1 MSGKPA
7 ARLGDPTACPKTG
20 HGTNPIAVGSP
31 DVLFDGLPAA
41 RQGDASACGGAMA
54 SAVIPNVLIDGKP
67 AAVVGSVGNHGN
79 VVTAGSGTVIIG
91 SGHSPAPFLAPE
103 ALGIATA
110 AIAAAT
116 SAVKSLLP
124 ATPLARAWQEEPGDL
139 APLGLEEEDEEEEL
153 IEQPQQQARQAITL
167 RIGVFFDG
175 TGNNLANAAVT
186 AQCRQNDLQ
195 LVGERTLQEVI
206 DYCQSHGFS
215 DSNGD
220 GYFTQAPDG
229 SYGNAPSNV
238 ARLYGLY
245 RDDTDQPLATNAE
258 SAVVRIYME
267 GIGTSSGEADSLYG
281 QITGRGDTGIPARVI
296 KSPDEIVKQLRRLL
310 ENTPDLQID
319 TLEFDI
325 FGFSRGAAAARHFA
339 NELLKPGGGV
349 LAGTLRPG
357 QFGLVDNFDW
367 AAHARINF
375 IGLFDTVAAVIDPL
389 KGDYD
394 PANHLNPGIN
404 LYLPPGCARKVLQL
418 TARDEKRWNF
428 ALNRV
433 APDHQEIC
441 LPGAHS
447 DIGGGYRP
455 LMLER
460 LLLSRPLSSTVPA
473 NTPPEQTHASRETW
487 RQYHHWKALG
497 LPDEALKEPK
507 VWPSR
512 KPVFYERGF
521 KRPPEDV
528 VYGLLFIERQV
539 RGELS
544 LIYLRIMRE
553 LAVQYG
559 VPFDFIDDQ
568 ESTTAMPK
576 ELQKIADKLMAFSK
590 GGRYDLDK
598 NEERLL
604 RRNYIHLSANWKPSG
619 GLLISKP
626 APNVRLIYNNQPQQG
641 YPE

>member
-1 MSGKPA
+1 MSGKPS
-7 ARLGDPTACPKTG
+7 ARLGDPTACPKKS
-20 HGTNPIAVGSP
+20 HGTNPIASGSP

-41 RQGDASACGGAMA
+41 RQGDVTACGSVLTGN
-54 SAVIPNVLIDGKP
+54 VIPNVLINGKP
-67 AAVVGSVGNHGN
+67 ALTLDSLGDHGN
-79 VVTAGSGTVIIG
+79 VVIGGSGTVIIG
-91 SGHSPAPFLAPE
+91 NSHTPASFVPSEPLNI
-103 ALGIATA
+103 GTA
-110 AIAAAT
+110 ALVA
-116 SAVKSLLP
+116 SASTALP
-124 ATPLARAWQEEPGDL
+124 QQPVTPMARVWQEEPGDL
-139 APLGLEEEDEEEEL
+139 APLGQEEEDEEEEL
-153 IEQPQQQARQAITL
+153 EEQPHNRLSQGITL

-186 AQCRQNDLQ
+186 EQCRRDDLQ

-206 DYCQSHGFS
+206 DYCRSHGFS

-238 ARLYGLY
+238 ARLFDLY
-245 RDDTDQPLATNAE
+245 KDDATRSLRKDENTA
-258 SAVVRIYME
+258 SLKAYLE

-281 QITGRGDTGIPARVI
+281 QITGRGDTGILARVEQ
-296 KSPDEIVKQLRRLL
+296 SPAEISEQLRQLL
-310 ENTPDLQID
+310 RNNPELQID
-319 TLEFDI
+319 GIEFDI

-339 NELLKPGGGV
+339 NELLKPQGGV
-349 LAGTLRPG
+349 LAQSFTSGSPG
-357 QFGLVDNFDW
+357 LSDSFDW
-367 AAHARINF
+367 ATHTCINF

-389 KGDYD
+389 NGDYSPVD
-394 PANHLNPGIN
+394 HLNPGIN

-433 APDHQEIC
+433 APHHQEIS

-447 DIGGGYRP
+447 DMGGGYRP

-473 NTPPEQTHASRETW
+473 DTPPEHTHASRETW
-487 RQYHHWKALG
+487 RQYHQWEALG
-497 LPDEALKEPK
+497 LPGEGLMRPK
-507 VWPSR
+507 IWASR
-512 KPVFYERGF
+512 KPVFRERGF
-521 KRPPEDV
+521 QRPPEDV
-528 VYGLLFIERQV
+528 VYGLLPIERRA

-544 LIYLRIMRE
+544 LVYLRVMRE

-568 ESTTAMPK
+568 ESATAIPQ
-576 ELQKIADKLMAFSK
+576 ELQKIADQLLAYAK
-590 GGRYDLDK
+590 GGRYGLD
-598 NEERLL
+598 EEDERLL
-604 RRNYIHLSANWKPSG
+604 WSRYIHLSAHWTPRN

-626 APNVRLIYNNQPQQG
+626 APNVRLAYNNKPQQG

>member
-1 MSGKPA
+1 
-7 ARLGDPTACPKTG
+7 
-20 HGTNPIAVGSP
+20 
-31 DVLFDGLPAA
+31 LPQ
-41 RQGDASACGGAMA
+41 R
-54 SAVIPNVLIDGKP
+54 
-67 AAVVGSVGNHGN
+67 
-79 VVTAGSGTVIIG
+79 
-91 SGHSPAPFLAPE
+91 
-103 ALGIATA
+103 
-110 AIAAAT
+110 
-116 SAVKSLLP
+116 P

-139 APLGLEEEDEEEEL
+139 ATLGLEEEDEEEEL
-153 IEQPQQQARQAITL
+153 DEQPQQQVRQAVTL

-186 AQCRQNDLQ
+186 EQCRHDDLQ
-195 LVGERTLQEVI
+195 QLGERTLQEVI
-206 DYCQSHGFS
+206 DYCQRHGFS
-215 DSNGD
+215 DSNDD
-220 GYFTQAPDG
+220 GYFTEAPDG

-245 RDDTDQPLATNAE
+245 KDDALRPLQAGDTVA
-258 SAVVRIYME
+258 SLAVYLD

-281 QITGRGDTGIPARVI
+281 QITGRGNTGILARVRQ
-296 KSPDEIVKQLRRLL
+296 SPEEIAKQLHRLL
-310 ENTPDLQID
+310 ESNPALQFD

-349 LAGTLRPG
+349 LAGTLQPG
-357 QFGLVDNFDW
+357 QFGLVDGFDW
-367 AAHARINF
+367 TTHARINF

-389 KGDYD
+389 NGDYD
-394 PANHLNPGIN
+394 PADHLNSGIN

-433 APDHQEIC
+433 APHHQEIS

-473 NTPPEQTHASRETW
+473 DTPPEQTHASRETW

-512 KPVFYERGF
+512 KPVFRERGF
-521 KRPPEDV
+521 QRPPEDV
-528 VYGLLFIERQV
+528 VYGLLSIERRV

-544 LIYLRIMRE
+544 LVYLRVMRE

-559 VPFDFIDDQ
+559 VPFDFIDEQ
-568 ESTTAMPK
+568 ESATAIPH
-576 ELQKIADKLMAFSK
+576 ELQKIADQLLAYAQ
-590 GGRYDLDK
+590 GGRYGLD
-598 NEERLL
+598 EEDERLL
-604 RRNYIHLSANWKPSG
+604 WSRYIHLSAHWTPSR

-626 APNVRLIYNNQPQQG
+626 APNVRLSYNNKAQQG

>member
-7 ARLGDPTACPKTG
+7 ARLGDPTACPVPG
-20 HGTNPIAVGSP
+20 HGNNPIAAGSS

-41 RQGDASACGGAMA
+41 RMGDASACGGAMA
-54 SAVIPNVLIDGKP
+54 SAVIPTVLINGKP

-79 VVTAGSGTVIIG
+79 VVTAGSGTVVIG
-91 SGHSPAPFLAPE
+91 SSHNAAPFLAPA
-103 ALGIATA
+103 ALGIAKAVTA
-110 AIAAAT
+110 AAAAAEAFR
-116 SAVKSLLP
+116 SSEP
-124 ATPLARAWQEEPGDL
+124 IARAWQEEPGDL
-139 APLGLEEEDEEEEL
+139 APLGVEEEDEEEEL
-153 IEQPQQQARQAITL
+153 VEQPQQQARQAITL

-186 AQCRQNDLQ
+186 EQCRDDDLQ
-195 LVGERTLQEVI
+195 QLGERTLQEVI
-206 DYCQSHGFS
+206 DYCQRHGFS
-215 DSNGD
+215 DSNDD
-220 GYFTQAPDG
+220 GYFTEAPDG

-245 RDDTDQPLATNAE
+245 RDDSFQTLDAN
-258 SAVVRIYME
+258 VREGFLKVYLD

-281 QITGRGDTGIPARVI
+281 QITGRGDTGILARV
-296 KSPDEIVKQLRRLL
+296 KQSPETVKEQLSLFQGS
-310 ENTPDLQID
+310 NPDLQID

-357 QFGLVDNFDW
+357 QYGLVDNFDW

-455 LMLER
+455 LMLEQ

-487 RQYHHWKALG
+487 RQYHQWKALG

-528 VYGLLFIERQV
+528 VYGLLPIKRQV

-544 LIYLRIMRE
+544 LVYLRVMRE
-553 LAVQYG
+553 LAAQNN
-559 VPFDFIDDQ
+559 VPLRPIQDRDPALALP
-568 ESTTAMPK
+568 T
-576 ELQKIADKLMAFSK
+576 ELQNIADKLMAYAQ
-590 GGRYDLDK
+590 GGRYGLEEED
-598 NEERLL
+598 ERLL
-604 RRNYIHLSANWKPSG
+604 WSRYIHLSAHWTPSS

-626 APNVRLIYNNQPQQG
+626 APNVRLTYNNKPQQG

>member
-7 ARLGDPTACPKTG
+7 ARLGDPTDCPKKG
-20 HGTNPIAVGSP
+20 HGANPIAAGSP

-41 RQGDASACGGAMA
+41 RMGDPTSCGSALASAA
-54 SAVIPNVLIDGKP
+54 IPTVLINGKP
-67 AAVVGSVGNHGN
+67 ATTVGTTGDHGN
-79 VVTAGSGTVIIG
+79 PVIAGSGTVIIG
-91 SGHSPAPFLAPE
+91 TSHTPAPFVPPE
-103 ALGIATA
+103 LLNIASAARAMPASPALPQP
-110 AIAAAT
+110 
-116 SAVKSLLP
+116 P
-124 ATPLARAWQEEPGDL
+124 ATPMARAWQEEPGDL
-139 APLGLEEEDEEEEL
+139 APLGLEEEGEEEEL
-153 IEQPQQQARQAITL
+153 DEQPQQQVRQAVTL

-175 TGNNLANAAVT
+175 TGNNLANAVVT
-186 AQCRQNDLQ
+186 EQCRHDDLQ
-195 LVGERTLQEVI
+195 LVGERTLQEVM
-206 DYCQSHGFS
+206 DYCQRHGFS

-245 RDDTDQPLATNAE
+245 RDDTDQPLAADAE
-258 SAVVRIYME
+258 SAVVRIYLE

-281 QITGRGDTGIPARVI
+281 QITGRGDTGIQARVRQ
-296 KSPDEIVKQLRRLL
+296 SPVEIVKQLRRLL

-349 LAGTLRPG
+349 LAGTLQPG
-357 QFGLVDNFDW
+357 QFGLVDGFDW
-367 AAHARINF
+367 TAHARINF

-389 KGDYD
+389 NGDYD

-404 LYLPPGCARKVLQL
+404 LYLPPGCAHKVLQL

-433 APDHQEIC
+433 APHHQEIS

-473 NTPPEQTHASRETW
+473 DTPPKHTYASRETW
-487 RQYHHWKALG
+487 RQHHQWEALG
-497 LPDEALKEPK
+497 LPGEGLMRPK
-507 VWPSR
+507 VWASR
-512 KPVFYERGF
+512 KPVFRERGF
-521 KRPPEDV
+521 QRPPEDV
-528 VYGLLFIERQV
+528 VYGLLPIERRV

-544 LIYLRIMRE
+544 LIYLRVMRQ

-559 VPFDFIDDQ
+559 VPFDFIDEQ
-568 ESTTAMPK
+568 ESATAMPH
-576 ELQKIADKLMAFSK
+576 ELQKIADQLLAYAQ
-590 GGRYDLDK
+590 GGRYGLD
-598 NEERLL
+598 EEDERLL
-604 RRNYIHLSANWKPSG
+604 WSRYIHLSAHWTPSR

-626 APNVRLIYNNQPQQG
+626 APNVRLAYNNKPQQD

>member
-1 MSGKPA
+1 M
-7 ARLGDPTACPKTG
+7 
-20 HGTNPIAVGSP
+20 V
-31 DVLFDGLPAA
+31 
-41 RQGDASACGGAMA
+41 
-54 SAVIPNVLIDGKP
+54 
-67 AAVVGSVGNHGN
+67 
-79 VVTAGSGTVIIG
+79 IG
-91 SGHSPAPFLAPE
+91 SSHNAAPFLAPA
-103 ALGIATA
+103 ALGIAKAVTA
-110 AIAAAT
+110 AAAVAEAFRSSEPIART
-116 SAVKSLLP
+116 
-124 ATPLARAWQEEPGDL
+124 WQEEPGDL
-139 APLGLEEEDEEEEL
+139 APLGVEEEDEEEEL
-153 IEQPQQQARQAITL
+153 AEQPQQQARQAITL

-186 AQCRQNDLQ
+186 EQCRDDDLQ
-195 LVGERTLQEVI
+195 QLGERTLQEVI
-206 DYCQSHGFS
+206 DYCQRHGFS
-215 DSNGD
+215 DSNDD
-220 GYFTQAPDG
+220 GYFTEAPDG

-245 RDDTDQPLATNAE
+245 RDDSFQTLDAN
-258 SAVVRIYME
+258 VREGFLKVYLD

-281 QITGRGDTGIPARVI
+281 QITGRGDTGILARV
-296 KSPDEIVKQLRRLL
+296 KQSPETVKEQLSLFQGS
-310 ENTPDLQID
+310 NPDLQID

-357 QFGLVDNFDW
+357 QYGLVDNFDW

-455 LMLER
+455 LMLEQ

-487 RQYHHWKALG
+487 RQYHQWKALG

-528 VYGLLFIERQV
+528 VYGLLPIKRQV

-544 LIYLRIMRE
+544 LVYLRVMRE
-553 LAVQYG
+553 LAAQNN
-559 VPFDFIDDQ
+559 VPLRPIQDRDPALALP
-568 ESTTAMPK
+568 T
-576 ELQKIADKLMAFSK
+576 ELQNIADKLMAYAQ
-590 GGRYDLDK
+590 GGRYGLEEED
-598 NEERLL
+598 ERLL
-604 RRNYIHLSANWKPSG
+604 WSRYIHLSAHWTPSS

-626 APNVRLIYNNQPQQG
+626 APNVRLTYNNKPQQG

>member
-7 ARLGDPTACPKTG
+7 ARLGDPTACPVPG
-20 HGTNPIAVGSP
+20 HGNNPIEAGSP

-41 RQGDASACGGAMA
+41 RMGDASACGGAMA
-54 SAVIPNVLIDGKP
+54 SAVIPTVLINGKP

-79 VVTAGSGTVIIG
+79 VVTAGSGTVVIG
-91 SGHSPAPFLAPE
+91 SSHNAAPFLAPA
-103 ALGIATA
+103 ALGIAKAVTA
-110 AIAAAT
+110 AAAAAEAFR
-116 SAVKSLLP
+116 SSEP
-124 ATPLARAWQEEPGDL
+124 IARAWQEEPGDL
-139 APLGLEEEDEEEEL
+139 APLGVEEEDEEEEL
-153 IEQPQQQARQAITL
+153 VEQPQQQARQAITL

-186 AQCRQNDLQ
+186 EQCRDDDLQ
-195 LVGERTLQEVI
+195 QLGERTLQEVI
-206 DYCQSHGFS
+206 DYCQRHGFS
-215 DSNGD
+215 DSNDD
-220 GYFTQAPDG
+220 GYFTEAPDG

-245 RDDTDQPLATNAE
+245 RDDSFQTLDAN
-258 SAVVRIYME
+258 VREGFLKVYLD

-281 QITGRGDTGIPARVI
+281 QITGRGDTGILARV
-296 KSPDEIVKQLRRLL
+296 KQSPETVKEQLSLFQGS
-310 ENTPDLQID
+310 NPDLQID

-357 QFGLVDNFDW
+357 QYGLVDNFDW

-455 LMLER
+455 LMLEQ

-487 RQYHHWKALG
+487 RQYHQWKALG

-528 VYGLLFIERQV
+528 VYGLLPIKRQV

-544 LIYLRIMRE
+544 LVYLRVMRE
-553 LAVQYG
+553 LAAQNN
-559 VPFDFIDDQ
+559 VPLRPIQDRDPALALP
-568 ESTTAMPK
+568 T
-576 ELQKIADKLMAFSK
+576 ELQNIADKLMAYAQ
-590 GGRYDLDK
+590 GGRYGLEEED
-598 NEERLL
+598 ERLL
-604 RRNYIHLSANWKPSG
+604 WSRYIHLSAHWTPSS

-626 APNVRLIYNNQPQQG
+626 APNVRLTYNNKPQQG

>member
-1 MSGKPA
+1 
-7 ARLGDPTACPKTG
+7 
-20 HGTNPIAVGSP
+20 
-31 DVLFDGLPAA
+31 VLFDGLPAA
-41 RQGDASACGGAMA
+41 RMGDASACGGAMA
-54 SAVIPNVLIDGKP
+54 SAVIPTVLINGKP

-79 VVTAGSGTVIIG
+79 VVTAGSGTVVIG
-91 SGHSPAPFLAPE
+91 SSHNAAPFLAPA
-103 ALGIATA
+103 ALRIAKAVTA
-110 AIAAAT
+110 AAAAAEAFR
-116 SAVKSLLP
+116 SSEP
-124 ATPLARAWQEEPGDL
+124 IARTWQEEPGDL
-139 APLGLEEEDEEEEL
+139 APLGVEEEDEEEEL
-153 IEQPQQQARQAITL
+153 VEQPQQAITL

-186 AQCRQNDLQ
+186 EQCRDDDLQ
-195 LVGERTLQEVI
+195 QLGERTLQEVI
-206 DYCQSHGFS
+206 DYCQRHGFS
-215 DSNGD
+215 DSNDD
-220 GYFTQAPDG
+220 GYFTEAPDG

-245 RDDTDQPLATNAE
+245 RDDSFQTLDAN
-258 SAVVRIYME
+258 VREGFLKVYLD

-281 QITGRGDTGIPARVI
+281 QITGRGDTGILARV
-296 KSPDEIVKQLRRLL
+296 KQSPETVKEQLSLFQGS
-310 ENTPDLQID
+310 NPDLQID

-357 QFGLVDNFDW
+357 QYGLVDNFDW

-455 LMLER
+455 LMLEQ

-487 RQYHHWKALG
+487 RQYHQWKALG

-528 VYGLLFIERQV
+528 VYGLLPIKRQV

-544 LIYLRIMRE
+544 LVYLRVMRE
-553 LAVQYG
+553 LAAQNN
-559 VPFDFIDDQ
+559 VPLRPIQDRDPALALP
-568 ESTTAMPK
+568 T
-576 ELQKIADKLMAFSK
+576 ELQNIADKLMAYAQ
-590 GGRYDLDK
+590 GGRYGLEEED
-598 NEERLL
+598 ERLL
-604 RRNYIHLSANWKPSG
+604 WSRYIHLSAHWTPSS

-626 APNVRLIYNNQPQQG
+626 APNVRLTYNNKPQQG

>member
-103 ALGIATA
+103 VLGIATA

-124 ATPLARAWQEEPGDL
+124 ATPLARAWHEEPGDL

-153 IEQPQQQARQAITL
+153 VEQPQQQARQAITL

-186 AQCRQNDLQ
+186 EKCRQDDLT
-195 LVGERTLQEVI
+195 LLDERTLGEVVE
-206 DYCQSHGFS
+206 YCRAHGFS
-215 DSNGD
+215 DSEGK
-220 GYFTQAPDG
+220 GFFTQTPDN

-238 ARLYGLY
+238 AQLFDLYQ
-245 RDDTDQPLATNAE
+245 DDATRSLAKDE
-258 SAVVRIYME
+258 RSASIKAYLE
-267 GIGTSSGEADSLYG
+267 GIGTSSGAADSIYG
-281 QITGRGDTGIPARVI
+281 QATGMGDTGVGARVI
-296 KSPDEIVKQLRRLL
+296 QSPNTIRVQLGLFA
-310 ENTPDLQID
+310 ESNPNVQID
-319 TLEFDI
+319 ALEFDI

-339 NELLKPGGGV
+339 NEVLKANGGV
-349 LAGTLRPG
+349 LAELLRPG
-357 QFGLVDNFDW
+357 QFGLSEDFEW
-367 AAHARINF
+367 SGQACINF
-375 IGLFDTVAAVIDPL
+375 IGLFDTVAAVVDPM
-389 KGDYD
+389 GWDFS
-394 PANHLNPGIN
+394 PADHLNRGIN
-404 LYLPPGCARKVLQL
+404 LYLPPGCARKVIQL
-418 TARDEKRWNF
+418 TARDEMRWNF
-428 ALNRV
+428 ALNSV
-433 APDHQEIC
+433 APHHQEIA

-447 DIGGGYRP
+447 DIGGGYLPIAREK
-455 LMLER
+455 LI
-460 LLLSRPLSSTVPA
+460 LSRPVSSTVPA
-473 NTPPEQTHASRETW
+473 GTPIESTHAWRETS
-487 RQYHHWKALG
+487 RQYEKWMALG
-497 LPDEALKEPK
+497 LPEDQLKKE
-507 VWPSR
+507 VRRIR
-512 KPVFYERGF
+512 KLNPRGVNH
-521 KRPPEDV
+521 PPEDWV
-528 VYGLLFIERQV
+528 LGLVTIDRQI
-539 RGELS
+539 RGELA
-544 LIYLRIMRE
+544 LVYLRVMRE
-553 LAVQYG
+553 LAVQQD
-559 VPFDFIDDQ
+559 VPFDFID
-568 ESTTAMPK
+568 ERERAIALPK

>member
-7 ARLGDPTACPKTG
+7 ARLGDPTACPVPG
-20 HGTNPIAVGSP
+20 HGNNPIAAGSS

-41 RQGDASACGGAMA
+41 RMGDASACGGAMA
-54 SAVIPNVLIDGKP
+54 SAVIPTVLINGKP

-79 VVTAGSGTVIIG
+79 VVTAGSGTVVIG
-91 SGHSPAPFLAPE
+91 SSHNAAPFLAPA
-103 ALGIATA
+103 ALGIAKAVTA
-110 AIAAAT
+110 AAAVAEAFRSSEPIART
-116 SAVKSLLP
+116 
-124 ATPLARAWQEEPGDL
+124 WQEEPGDL
-139 APLGLEEEDEEEEL
+139 APLGVEEEDEEEEL
-153 IEQPQQQARQAITL
+153 VEQPQQAITL

-186 AQCRQNDLQ
+186 EQCRDDDLQ
-195 LVGERTLQEVI
+195 QLGERTLQEVI
-206 DYCQSHGFS
+206 DYCQRHGFS
-215 DSNGD
+215 DSNDD
-220 GYFTQAPDG
+220 GYFTEAPDG

-245 RDDTDQPLATNAE
+245 RDDSFQTLDAN
-258 SAVVRIYME
+258 VREGFLKVYLD

-281 QITGRGDTGIPARVI
+281 QITGRGDTGILARV
-296 KSPDEIVKQLRRLL
+296 KQSPETVKEQLSLFQGS
-310 ENTPDLQID
+310 NPDLQID

-357 QFGLVDNFDW
+357 QYGLVANFDW

-455 LMLER
+455 LMLEQ

-487 RQYHHWKALG
+487 RQYHQWKALG

-528 VYGLLFIERQV
+528 VYGLLPIKRQV

-544 LIYLRIMRE
+544 LVYLRVMRE
-553 LAVQYG
+553 LAAQNN
-559 VPFDFIDDQ
+559 VPLRPIQDRDPALALP
-568 ESTTAMPK
+568 T
-576 ELQKIADKLMAFSK
+576 ELQDIADKLMAYAQ
-590 GGRYDLDK
+590 GGRYGLEEED
-598 NEERLL
+598 ERLL
-604 RRNYIHLSANWKPSG
+604 WSRYIHLSAHWTPSS

-626 APNVRLIYNNQPQQG
+626 APNVRLTYNNKPQQG

>member
-1 MSGKPA
+1 
-7 ARLGDPTACPKTG
+7 
-20 HGTNPIAVGSP
+20 
-31 DVLFDGLPAA
+31 
-41 RQGDASACGGAMA
+41 
-54 SAVIPNVLIDGKP
+54 
-67 AAVVGSVGNHGN
+67 
-79 VVTAGSGTVIIG
+79 
-91 SGHSPAPFLAPE
+91 
-103 ALGIATA
+103 
-110 AIAAAT
+110 
-116 SAVKSLLP
+116 
-124 ATPLARAWQEEPGDL
+124 
-139 APLGLEEEDEEEEL
+139 
-153 IEQPQQQARQAITL
+153 
-167 RIGVFFDG
+167 
-175 TGNNLANAAVT
+175 
-186 AQCRQNDLQ
+186 
-195 LVGERTLQEVI
+195 
-206 DYCQSHGFS
+206 
-215 DSNGD
+215 
-220 GYFTQAPDG
+220 
-229 SYGNAPSNV
+229 
-238 ARLYGLY
+238 
-245 RDDTDQPLATNAE
+245 
-258 SAVVRIYME
+258 
-267 GIGTSSGEADSLYG
+267 
-281 QITGRGDTGIPARVI
+281 
-296 KSPDEIVKQLRRLL
+296 
-310 ENTPDLQID
+310 
-319 TLEFDI
+319 
-325 FGFSRGAAAARHFA
+325 
-339 NELLKPGGGV
+339 
-349 LAGTLRPG
+349 
-357 QFGLVDNFDW
+357 
-367 AAHARINF
+367 
-375 IGLFDTVAAVIDPL
+375 VAAVIDPL

-512 KPVFYERGF
+512 KPVFHERGF

-568 ESTTAMPK
+568 ESTTAIPA
-576 ELQKIADKLMAFSK
+576 ELQKIASHLLAYAQGS
-590 GGRYDLDK
+590 RYGLD
-598 NEERLL
+598 EEDERLL
-604 RRNYIHLSANWKPSG
+604 WSRYIHLSAHWTPSS

-626 APNVRLIYNNQPQQG
+626 APNVRLSYNNTPQQD

>member
-110 AIAAAT
+110 AIAAVT

-153 IEQPQQQARQAITL
+153 VEQPQQQVRQGITL

-186 AQCRQNDLQ
+186 EKCRQDDLT
-195 LVGERTLQEVI
+195 LLDERTLGEVV
-206 DYCQSHGFS
+206 DYCRAHGFGGS
-215 DSNGD
+215 EGK
-220 GYFTQAPDG
+220 GFFTQTPDN

-238 ARLYGLY
+238 ARLFDLY
-245 RDDTDQPLATNAE
+245 QDDATRSLAKE
-258 SAVVRIYME
+258 ERSACVKVYLE
-267 GIGTSSGEADSLYG
+267 GIGTSSGEEDSVYG
-281 QITGRGDTGIPARVI
+281 QATGMGDTGVVARVMQ
-296 KSPDEIVKQLRRLL
+296 SPNTISLQLGLFT
-310 ENTPDLQID
+310 ENNPGVQVDA
-319 TLEFDI
+319 LEFDI

-339 NELLKPGGGV
+339 NELLKAKGGV
-349 LAGTLRPG
+349 LAGLLRPG
-357 QFGLVDNFDW
+357 QFGLSEDFEW
-367 AAHARINF
+367 SGHACINF
-375 IGLFDTVAAVIDPL
+375 IGLFDTVAAVADPMRW
-389 KGDYD
+389 DFS
-394 PANHLNPGIN
+394 PAGHLNPGVN
-404 LYLPPGCARKVLQL
+404 LYLPPGCARKVVQL
-418 TARDEKRWNF
+418 TARDEMRWNF
-428 ALNRV
+428 ALNSV
-433 APDHQEIC
+433 APHHQEIA

-447 DIGGGYRP
+447 DIGGGYLP
-455 LMLER
+455 IAQEKLI
-460 LLLSRPLSSTVPA
+460 LSRPVSSTVPA
-473 NTPPEQTHASRETW
+473 GTPTELTHAWRETE
-487 RQYHHWKALG
+487 RQYEKWKAFG
-497 LPDEALKEPK
+497 LPEDQLKKE
-507 VWPSR
+507 VRRIR
-512 KPVFYERGF
+512 KLHPRGVNH
-521 KRPPEDV
+521 PPEDWML
-528 VYGLLFIERQV
+528 GLVTIERPI
-539 RGELS
+539 RGELA
-544 LIYLRIMRE
+544 LVHLRVMRE
-553 LAVQYG
+553 LAAEYG
-559 VPFDFIDDQ
+559 VPVKSIPDTPVFALP
-568 ESTTAMPK
+568 S
-576 ELQKIADKLMAFSK
+576 ELQDIAKKMMAFANGS
-590 GGRYDLDK
+590 RFDLNQD
-598 NEERLL
+598 EERLL
-604 RRNYIHLSANWKPSG
+604 RSRFIHLSAHWKPTS

-626 APNVRLIYNNQPQQG
+626 APNVRLVYNNQPQQG

>member
-7 ARLGDPTACPKTG
+7 ARLGDPTACPVPG
-20 HGTNPIAVGSP
+20 HGNNPIAAGSS

-41 RQGDASACGGAMA
+41 RMGDASACGGAMA
-54 SAVIPNVLIDGKP
+54 SAVIPTVLINGKP

-79 VVTAGSGTVIIG
+79 VVTAGSGTVVIG
-91 SGHSPAPFLAPE
+91 SSHNAAPFLAPA
-103 ALGIATA
+103 ALGIAKAVTA
-110 AIAAAT
+110 AAAVAEAFRSSEPIART
-116 SAVKSLLP
+116 
-124 ATPLARAWQEEPGDL
+124 WQEEPGDL
-139 APLGLEEEDEEEEL
+139 APLGVEEEDEEEEL
-153 IEQPQQQARQAITL
+153 AEQPQQQARQAITL

-186 AQCRQNDLQ
+186 EQCRDDDLQ
-195 LVGERTLQEVI
+195 QLGERTLQEVI
-206 DYCQSHGFS
+206 DYCQRHGFS
-215 DSNGD
+215 DSNDD
-220 GYFTQAPDG
+220 GYFTEAPDG

-245 RDDTDQPLATNAE
+245 RDDSFQTLDAN
-258 SAVVRIYME
+258 VREGFLKVYLD

-281 QITGRGDTGIPARVI
+281 QITGRGDTGILARV
-296 KSPDEIVKQLRRLL
+296 KQSPETVKEQLSLFQGS
-310 ENTPDLQID
+310 NPDLQID

-357 QFGLVDNFDW
+357 QYGLVDNFDW

-455 LMLER
+455 LMLEQ

-487 RQYHHWKALG
+487 RQYHQWKALG

-528 VYGLLFIERQV
+528 VYGLLPIKRQV

-544 LIYLRIMRE
+544 LVYLRVMRE
-553 LAVQYG
+553 LAAQNN
-559 VPFDFIDDQ
+559 VPLRPIQDRDPALALP
-568 ESTTAMPK
+568 T
-576 ELQKIADKLMAFSK
+576 ELQNIADKLMAYAQ
-590 GGRYDLDK
+590 GGRYGLEEED
-598 NEERLL
+598 ERLL
-604 RRNYIHLSANWKPSG
+604 WSRYIHLSAHWTPSS

-626 APNVRLIYNNQPQQG
+626 APNVRLTYNNKPQQG

>member
-1 MSGKPA
+1 
-7 ARLGDPTACPKTG
+7 
-20 HGTNPIAVGSP
+20 
-31 DVLFDGLPAA
+31 VLFDGLPAA
-41 RQGDASACGGAMA
+41 RMGDASACGGAMA

-67 AAVVGSVGNHGN
+67 AAVVGSVGDHGN
-79 VVTAGSGTVIIG
+79 VVTAGSGTVILG
-91 SGHSPAPFLAPE
+91 TSHSPVPFVAPDV
-103 ALGIATA
+103 LGIATA
-110 AIAAAT
+110 AITAAT
-116 SAVKSLLP
+116 NAVQALLP
-124 ATPLARAWQEEPGDL
+124 STPVARAWHEEPEDL

-153 IEQPQQQARQAITL
+153 VEQPQQQARQAITL

-186 AQCRQNDLQ
+186 EKCRRDDLT
-195 LVGERTLQEVI
+195 LLDERTLGEVV
-206 DYCQSHGFS
+206 DYCRAHGFGGS
-215 DSNGD
+215 ESNGF
-220 GYFTQAPDG
+220 FTQTPDN

-238 ARLYGLY
+238 ARLFDLY
-245 RDDTDQPLATNAE
+245 QDDATRSLTKDE
-258 SAVVRIYME
+258 RSASIKVYLE

-281 QITGRGDTGIPARVI
+281 QVTGQGDTGILARVQQ
-296 KSPDEIVKQLRRLL
+296 SPAEISEQLRQLL
-310 ENTPDLQID
+310 RNSPELQIEGI
-319 TLEFDI
+319 EFDI

-339 NELLKPGGGV
+339 NELLKPQGGV
-349 LAGTLRPG
+349 LAQVFNSSSPG
-357 QFGLVDNFDW
+357 LFGSFEW
-367 AAHARINF
+367 ATHTCINF
-375 IGLFDTVAAVIDPL
+375 IGLFDTVAAVLDPL
-389 KGDYD
+389 NGDYS
-394 PANHLNPGIN
+394 PADHLNPGIN

-433 APDHQEIC
+433 APDHQEIS

-460 LLLSRPLSSTVPA
+460 LVLSRPLSSTVPA

-487 RQYHHWKALG
+487 RQYHQWKALG

-512 KPVFYERGF
+512 KPVFHERGF

-528 VYGLLFIERQV
+528 VYGLLSIERQV

-559 VPFDFIDDQ
+559 VPFDFIDEQ
-568 ESTTAMPK
+568 ESTTAIPA
-576 ELQKIADKLMAFSK
+576 ELQKIASHLLAYAQGS
-590 GGRYDLDK
+590 RYDLD
-598 NEERLL
+598 EEDERLL
-604 RRNYIHLSANWKPSG
+604 WSRYIHLSAHWTPSS

-626 APNVRLIYNNQPQQG
+626 APNVRLAYNNKPQQD